1 MSMHKVVLALLLSI
15 GVARP
20 ALGQTTAWADKMFG
34 GDLVHDFGAVP
45 HGAQLKY
52 TFKMT
57 NIWKVPLQLTDI
69 RVSCGCTSFKESTR
83 LLQPNETGYLHVN
96 MDATRF
102 SGQKKTQIFIT
113 VGPEYIS
120 TATLTLHANARL
132 DVVFNPGEIDF
143 GLIHRGQT
151 PMKSIDVEHAGD
163 PQWAVSEINPS
174 PSAPFKLTVE
184 ELHNRGT
191 KGYRIFA
198 TMKPDAPAGSFKQEV
213 LLKTNDPASPT
224 LTFSILGNIQATL
237 SVVPNVIQL
246 TSTKIG
252 ETETKKVVVRGSRP
266 FRILGV
272 DGQGD
277 GVTAN
282 VRDNS
287 AETQIVEIHIQPNR
301 AGNIQKQLVI
311 RTDLDDEKV
320 TVTVNGNA
328 S

>member
-1 MSMHKVVLALLLSI
+1 MSMHKVVLALLLSV
-15 GVARP
+15 GAASP
-20 ALGQTTAWADKMFG
+20 ALAQTTAWADKMFA
-34 GDLVHDFGAVP
+34 GDLVHDFGVVP
-45 HGAQLKY
+45 HGKQLKY

-83 LLQPNETGYLHVN
+83 SLQPNETGYLHVN

-102 SGQKKTQIFIT
+102 NGPKRTQIYIT

-120 TATLTLHANARL
+120 TATLTLHANART

-143 GLIHRGQT
+143 GVTHHGQT
-151 PMKSIDVEHAGD
+151 PMKYIDVEYAGTLN
-163 PQWAVSEINPS
+163 WAVSEINPS
-174 PSAPFKLTVE
+174 PTAPFKLSVE
-184 ELHNRGT
+184 ELHNRGS

-198 TMKPDAPAGSFKQEV
+198 TLKPDAPAGSFKQEV

-224 LTFSILGNIQATL
+224 LTFNVSGNIQATL
-237 SVVPNVIQL
+237 SAVPDVIQL
-246 TSTKIG
+246 TSAKIG
-252 ETETKKVVVRGSRP
+252 DMESKKIVLRGSRP
-266 FRILGV
+266 FRITRV

-282 VRDNS
+282 FRDTS
-287 AETQIVEIHIQPNR
+287 AATQIIEIRIQPNR

-311 RTDLDDEKV
+311 HTDLDNEKV
-320 TVTVNGNA
+320 TVTVQGNA
-328 S
+328 T